1 MDTRFDI
8 EQTGNKQMPYLVPDD
23 FFKKLEEDVMAEVHT
38 EVNMKSTRR
47 RRWYIGSAALT
58 IAAGVALFL
67 VLHLQKPETDAG
79 DFAYVEQAFNQL
91 NTEDQNYILDT
102 YQNDVFINE

>member
-1 MDTRFDI
+1 MDTQFDI

-23 FFKKLEEDVMAEVHT
+23 FFKKLEEDV
-38 EVNMKSTRR
+38 NMKSTRR
-47 RRWYIGSAALT
+47 RRGYIGSAALT

-79 DFAYVEQAFNQL
+79 DFAYVEQAFSQL

>member
-1 MDTRFDI
+1 MDTHFDI

-23 FFKKLEEDVMAEVHT
+23 FFKKLEEDVRAEVHT

-47 RRWYIGSAALT
+47 RRWYIGSA
-58 IAAGVALFL
+58 
-67 VLHLQKPETDAG
+67 DAG

-102 YQNDVFINE
+102 YQSDVFINE